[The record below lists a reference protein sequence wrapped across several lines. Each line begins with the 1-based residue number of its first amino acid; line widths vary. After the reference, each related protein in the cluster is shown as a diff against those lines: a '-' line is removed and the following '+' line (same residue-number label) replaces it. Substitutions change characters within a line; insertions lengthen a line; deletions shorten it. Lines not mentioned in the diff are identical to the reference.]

1 MEPNSKRI
9 SELLEQNRAA
19 LAALDDSIL
28 IRPNVH
34 RARVVALTNTT
45 LQSFARIEPSLD
57 EELSPARAIE
67 RRQQAEQL
75 ESRALTYFAADLD
88 REENATKQESRR
100 AEIAARVTEHDRYLS
115 KWAWP
120 LFGDDPE
127 LNAVLVDIRAGR
139 GVQDDAED
147 VVRLAQLYR
156 SRWQQAAGKTP
167 VTMDYLSTAEA
178 EATELITLL
187 DEGVDAARDVAWR
200 AFAYWR
206 QAYQDL
212 MNLGRYLTNNNEG
225 SESQFPG
232 ISSARRS
239 QQRTPSAPPSE
250 LPGDVPSAD
259 APDSPD
265 SPAQEQPVTDSDDEP
280 IIAEPP
286 LAAAGEAAA
295 MVGLVASPL
304 SGPSATSSPVSAD
317 TQAEPAPATAP
328 ATLR

>member
-45 LQSFARIEPSLD
+45 LQSFARIESSLD

-88 REENATKQESRR
+88 REENATRQESRR
-100 AEIAARVTEHDRYLS
+100 AAIAARVAEHDRYLS

-127 LNAVLVDIRAGR
+127 LNAVLVDIRSGR

-156 SRWQQAAGKTP
+156 SRWQQADGKTP

-187 DEGVDAARDVAWR
+187 DEGGVDPARDLAWR
-200 AFAYWR
+200 AFTFWR
-206 QAYQDL
+206 QTYHAL
-212 MNLGRYLTNNNEG
+212 MNLGRYLTSDDES
-225 SESQFPG
+225 SEDLFPG
-232 ISSARRS
+232 IGNARRPAP
-239 QQRTPSAPPSE
+239 RTPPTPPDE
-250 LPGDVPSAD
+250 PLAD
-259 APDSPD
+259 APDSPAL
-265 SPAQEQPVTDSDDEP
+265 PLPVNDSDDEP
-280 IIAEPP
+280 TVAEPSP
-286 LAAAGEAAA
+286 ATGGAAAAQPANP
-295 MVGLVASPL
+295 ASP
-304 SGPSATSSPVSAD
+304 PSSAGVI
-317 TQAEPAPATAP
+317 AAPPAPADALTESAP
-328 ATLR
+328 TGSPPAGR